1 MSIEKI
7 QDLIDHIPKIHP
19 LKELFYRHRISQ
31 ELLARV
37 AGTTQRYIFL
47 FLNGYRDLHPD
58 QKGKLTDLAR
68 RLEDQEFRGIFNNG
82 I

>member
-7 QDLIDHIPKIHP
+7 QDLIDHIPTPHP
-19 LKELFYRHRISQ
+19 FKNLFYRHRVSQ

-47 FLNGYRDLHPD
+47 FLNGYRDLNPD
-58 QKGKLTDLAR
+58 RKAKLTDLAR
-68 RLEDQEFRGIFNNG
+68 KLEDQEFRGIFKNG